1 MKETDFLKFQCSF
14 ILDHFKFSAFQSILL
29 KFGPMLDPVQRA
41 MLHHGNRLAAMDLK
55 VLAMLLH
62 QALHQAVDLNKVSFI
77 VLEMNT

>member
-29 KFGPMLDPVQRA
+29 DPVQRA
-41 MLHHGNRLAAMDLK
+41 MLHYGNRLAAMDLK